1 MWLGPVWFLL
11 KALFV
16 FLLLT
21 WIRWSFVR
29 IRVDQILRV
38 SWKLML
44 PASLL
49 LLMATAAV
57 IVWRTPHV

>member
-1 MWLGPVWFLL
+1 VWFLV
-11 KALFV
+11 KAMFL

-21 WIRWSFVR
+21 WVRWSFVR